1 MGKADLH
8 IHTTA
13 SYDGTATPA
22 ATLEYVRSNTDL
34 DIIAITDH
42 DMIDGALLA
51 LDLAPRYGIEVI
63 PGIEVSTAEGHL
75 LALFVEKS
83 IPRNLSLAKTV
94 EYVAD
99 LDGICIVPH
108 PGGRW
113 NGSVQE
119 AAICKVLADEDLSRV
134 LVGIETYNA
143 SLPRLE
149 TNRIAH
155 EINTRLQLAYVG
167 NSDSHMLW
175 TIGQG
180 WTEFLGQSAADLRHA
195 LITKQTLALSR
206 QRSWAFYPNYVQSQL
221 LRSAGIVNCTSDKS
235 EGRILRRWL
244 PELPMANP
252 IRQMIW

>member
-13 SYDGTATPA
+13 SYDGTATPS
-22 ATLEYVRSNTDL
+22 ATLEYVRSSTDL
-34 DIIAITDH
+34 DVIAITDH
-42 DMIDGALLA
+42 DSIDGALLA
-51 LDLAPRYGIEVI
+51 IELAPRYGIEVI
-63 PGIEVSTAEGHL
+63 PGVEVSTADGHL
-75 LALFVEKS
+75 LALFVKKNV
-83 IPRNLSLAKTV
+83 PRNLSLLKTV
-94 EYVAD
+94 EYVA
-99 LDGICIVPH
+99 GINGLCIVPH

-119 AAICKVLADEDLSRV
+119 GAIQTVLDNAELRPY

-149 TNRIAH
+149 TNEIAQA
-155 EINTRLQLAYVG
+155 INTRLKLSSIG

-180 WTEFLGQSAADLRHA
+180 WTEFPGKTAADLQIA
-195 LITKQTLALSR
+195 LVTRQTVAMN
-206 QRSWAFYPNYVQSQL
+206 QKRSWTFYPSYVHTQL
-221 LRSAGIVNCTSDKS
+221 LRSAGIVNCTSAPT
-235 EGRILRRWL
+235 EGKILRRWL
-244 PELPMANP
+244 PEIPTANP

>member
-22 ATLEYVRSNTDL
+22 ATLEYVRSTTDL
-34 DIIAITDH
+34 DVIAITDH
-42 DMIDGALLA
+42 DTIDGALLA
-51 LDLAPRYGIEVI
+51 VDLAPRYGVEVI

-75 LALFVEKS
+75 LALFVDQMV
-83 IPRNLSLAKTV
+83 PRNLSLTKTV
-94 EYVAD
+94 EYIARIG
-99 LDGICIVPH
+99 GICVAPH
-108 PGGRW
+108 PGGYW
-113 NGSVQE
+113 NGSLQE
-119 AAICKVLADEDLSRV
+119 AAIREVLEDKDLSRV

-149 TNRIAH
+149 TNKIAH
-155 EINTRLQLAYVG
+155 EINTRLQLAFVG

-180 WTEFLGQSAADLRHA
+180 WTEFMGRSAAELRHA
-195 LITKQTLALSR
+195 LLTRQTLALSK
-206 QRSWAFYPNYVQSQL
+206 QRSWSFYPSYVQSQL
-221 LRSAGIVNCTSDKS
+221 LRSAGIVNCTSDRG
-235 EGRILRRWL
+235 EGKILRRWL
-244 PELPMANP
+244 PEIPVANP

>member
-51 LDLAPRYGIEVI
+51 MDLAPRYGIEVI
-63 PGIEVSTAEGHL
+63 PGVEVSTAEGHL
-75 LALFVEKS
+75 LALFVKKS

-94 EYVAD
+94 EYVAGM
-99 LDGICIVPH
+99 DGICIIPH

-119 AAICKVLADEDLSRV
+119 AAIRKVLADEDLSQA

-149 TNRIAH
+149 TYRIAH

-180 WTEFLGQSAADLRHA
+180 WTEFLGQNAADLRQA
-195 LITKQTLALSR
+195 LLAKQTLALSR
-206 QRSWAFYPNYVQSQL
+206 QRPWAFYPSYVQNQL

-235 EGRILRRWL
+235 EGRIFRRWL
-244 PELPMANP
+244 PELPIANP

>member
-22 ATLEYVRSNTDL
+22 ATLEYVRSNTNL
-34 DIIAITDH
+34 DVIAVTDH
-42 DMIDGALLA
+42 DSVDGALLA
-51 LDLAPRYGIEVI
+51 LELAPRYGVEVI
-63 PGIEVSTAEGHL
+63 PGVEVSTADGHL
-75 LALFVEKS
+75 LALFVKKD
-83 IPRNLSLAKTV
+83 IPRNLSLLKTV
-94 EYVAD
+94 EYVAG
-99 LDGICIVPH
+99 LGGICIVPH
-108 PGGRW
+108 PGGHW

-119 AAICKVLADEDLSRV
+119 EAICTVLQDATLSHY

-149 TNRIAH
+149 TNEVANA
-155 EINTRLQLAYVG
+155 INGRLQLASVG

-180 WTEFLGQSAADLRHA
+180 WTEFEGRTAADLRSA
-195 LITKQTLALSR
+195 LLAKQTRAMNK
-206 QRSWAFYPNYVQSQL
+206 QRPWSFYPSYVQTQL
-221 LRSAGIVNCTSDKS
+221 LRSAGIVNCLSDQA
-235 EGRILRRWL
+235 EGKILRRWL
-244 PELPMANP
+244 PELPIANP